1 MRPAHPSFPPGA
13 ARSEDRVTMGVSLP
27 ILALELPGQQYSCHA
42 CGDCCR
48 DFTVQL
54 RDEDIERLDRQGWAS
69 ELGGA
74 PWVEFRG
81 SRFLRQRPDGAC
93 IFLQDDGL
101 CRIHARHGL
110 QHKPV
115 ACRSF
120 PLSVMPTADGPQQGL
135 NFACRSVQRNLG
147 APLGT
152 HLPDLRRIAEDAP
165 ETIGQA
171 RVVALLPG
179 RPGSPLELRALAGVL
194 DQWMGRDG
202 LPIATRI
209 DGLAWI
215 AQALRHAKLAS
226 VKDDRFLELITTI
239 IATLEGE
246 LEADPVVPAT
256 ERQERMLRQ
265 AIFMRTEDPRLDRM
279 KSDGFLRTAWRQ
291 WRRQRAFLKGS
302 GTVPELRGFASGV
315 RFQTAELIPNP
326 LHDAAEGHD
335 EPIDDLVSRW
345 VRARLRGAR
354 TWGAGYYGFSAVEG
368 LSALCVD
375 VASAAYLARVHAA
388 GRDASADRV
397 MLADMA
403 AAVARIDRT
412 AGRAPWL
419 ATSGERLRLSYLA
432 LDDGLRRTCALHACG
447 VEWT

>member
-1 MRPAHPSFPPGA
+1 MA
-13 ARSEDRVTMGVSLP
+13 VSLP
-27 ILALELPGQQYSCHA
+27 ILALDLPGQNYSCHA
-42 CGDCCR
+42 CGNCCR

-54 RDEDIERLDRQGWAS
+54 RDEDIERLERQQWKA
-69 ELGGA
+69 ELGFE

-101 CRIHARHGL
+101 CRVHARHGL
-110 QHKPV
+110 QEKPV

-135 NFACRSVQRNLG
+135 NFACGSVQLNKG
-147 APLGT
+147 AAMAT
-152 HLPDLRRIAEDAP
+152 HLADLRRIAQDAP
-165 ETIGQA
+165 ETVGEA
-171 RVVALLPG
+171 RGVALLPG
-179 RPGSPLELRALAGVL
+179 REASPLELRALAGVL
-194 DQWMGRDG
+194 DQWMGREQSS
-202 LPIATRI
+202 IATRI

-215 AQALRHAKLAS
+215 AQSLRHAKLAS
-226 VKDDRFLELITTI
+226 VKDERFLELITTI
-239 IATLEGE
+239 VATLEGE
-246 LEADPVVPAT
+246 LEADPVGVAT

-279 KSDGFLRTAWRQ
+279 KADGFLRTAWRQ
-291 WRRQRAFLKGS
+291 WRRQRAFLKGW
-302 GTVPELRGFASGV
+302 GTVPDLRGFASGV
-315 RFQTAELIPNP
+315 RFQEAEFIPNP

-335 EPIDDLVSRW
+335 ESIDDLVTRW

-388 GRDASADRV
+388 GRDPAANRV
-397 MLADMA
+397 ILADMA
-403 AAVARIDRT
+403 AAVARMDRT

-419 ATSGERLRLSYLA
+419 ATAGERLRLSFLS
-432 LDDGLRRTCALHACG
+432 LDDGLRRTCALHPCG

>member
-1 MRPAHPSFPPGA
+1 MA
-13 ARSEDRVTMGVSLP
+13 VSLP
-27 ILALELPGQQYSCHA
+27 ILALDLPGQNYSCHA
-42 CGDCCR
+42 CGNCCR

-54 RDEDIERLDRQGWAS
+54 RDEDIERLERQQWKA
-69 ELGGA
+69 ELGFE

-110 QHKPV
+110 QEKPV

-135 NFACRSVQRNLG
+135 NFACGSVQLNKG
-147 APLGT
+147 AAMAT
-152 HLPDLRRIAEDAP
+152 HLADLRRIAQDAP
-165 ETIGQA
+165 ETVGEA
-171 RVVALLPG
+171 RGVALLPG
-179 RPGSPLELRALAGVL
+179 RDASPLELRALAGVL
-194 DQWMGRDG
+194 DQWMGREQSS
-202 LPIATRI
+202 IATRI

-215 AQALRHAKLAS
+215 AQSLRHAKLAS
-226 VKDDRFLELITTI
+226 VKDERFLELITTI
-239 IATLEGE
+239 VATLEGE
-246 LEADPVVPAT
+246 LEADPVGVAT

-279 KSDGFLRTAWRQ
+279 KADGFLRTAWRQ
-291 WRRQRAFLKGS
+291 WRRQRAFLKGW
-302 GTVPELRGFASGV
+302 GTVPDLRGFASGV
-315 RFQTAELIPNP
+315 RFQEAEFIPNP

-335 EPIDDLVSRW
+335 ESIDDLVTRW

-388 GRDASADRV
+388 GRDPAANRV
-397 MLADMA
+397 ILADMA
-403 AAVARIDRT
+403 AAVARMDRT

-419 ATSGERLRLSYLA
+419 ATAGERLRLSFLS
-432 LDDGLRRTCALHACG
+432 LDDGLRRTCALHPCG